1 MEILNSEGGANAVA
15 VLPGEIAGMV
25 CEGGKTVY
33 SYGDTPVRNAALCV
47 RSLEEWD
54 SETVKQESAY
64 GR

>member
-1 MEILNSEGGANAVA
+1 MEILNSENGVNAVA
-15 VLPGEIAGMV
+15 VLPGDMAGAV

-33 SYGDTPVRNAALCV
+33 AYGNTPVRNAALCV

-54 SETVKQESAY
+54 SETVKQESAD